1 MMAGRDRA
9 MRSCATV
16 LAALFLVYGLAP
28 QPARADVPYK
38 TEFIGTEDKQLLSE
52 LNAVSQLV
60 KLKDKPPASEEGL
73 SRRADE
79 DLPRLKEVLQSQGYW
94 DGDVA
99 YSIATGAKP
108 AEVTVTIRTGPLYHL
123 KQVTITTAQG
133 GAPTDIA
140 GLDPAVFGLKLGD
153 PAKAAPV
160 LDAERKITDEY
171 ARRARPFAK
180 VTSHKFVVD
189 HGTRTMSVTY
199 VVDPGPRA
207 KFGPFT
213 IEGLSRLGRDYVERR
228 IAWHEGQ
235 DYDERKVDDTRKALT
250 DSGLFSTVRVSHADQ
265 VSAAGAVPMRI
276 ALVERPPRSI
286 GAGLYYNTSEGFGA
300 NAFWEHRNLFGEGER
315 LRLDAD
321 VGEQRR
327 DLIAN
332 FRKPDFLGSRDRD
345 LTALAEIVDENP
357 VAYTARREL
366 VSPGLEQRFGGV
378 YTAGIGV
385 EAQHAT
391 ATEAA
396 RDITQTYSL
405 AGLPLFL
412 RRDTRD
418 DVLNPTRGSHESL
431 LLTPNTSFSGPS
443 LTFLNSRFDTDV
455 YRRLGATDRYV
466 AAAFLGVGSI
476 VGPARD
482 TLPAD
487 QRLYAGGGGSLRGYG
502 FQLAG
507 PLGPGEKPLGGR
519 SLLQFGTE
527 LRVKITEAIGIV
539 PFVEAGNV
547 YTNPFPD
554 MHGGLLYDAGIGLR
568 YYTPI
573 GPLRFDI
580 ATPLRRRDVD
590 SAVQVYISI
599 GQAF

>member
-1 MMAGRDRA
+1 MGRHVA
-9 MRSCATV
+9 V
-16 LAALFLVYGLAP
+16 LAMLLLVWGGAL
-28 QPARADVPYK
+28 QPAHANVPYK
-38 TEFIGTEDKQLLSE
+38 VEFTGTSEKQLLSE
-52 LNAVSQLV
+52 LNAASQLE
-60 KLKDKPPASEEGL
+60 KLKDKPPESEEGL
-73 SRRADE
+73 RRRAD
-79 DLPRLKEVLQSQGYW
+79 DDIPRLKEVLHSEGYW
-94 DGDVA
+94 EGEVEYSVA
-99 YSIATGAKP
+99 TAAKP
-108 AEVTVTIRTGPLYHL
+108 AKVTVTVRPGPLYHL
-123 KQVTITTAQG
+123 KQVTITAPEG
-133 GAPTDIA
+133 GPPPDIA
-140 GLDPAVFGLKLGD
+140 GLDTAVFGLKLGD

-160 LDAERKITDEY
+160 RDAERKITDEY
-171 ARRARPFAK
+171 ARRGRPFAK
-180 VTSHKFVVD
+180 VSGHKFVVD
-189 HGTRTMSVTY
+189 RGTKTMSVTY
-199 VVDPGPRA
+199 VVEPGPRA
-207 KFGPFT
+207 KFGPVT
-213 IEGLSRLGRDYVERR
+213 IGGLSRLGRDYVERR
-228 IAWHEGQ
+228 IAWREGG

-250 DSGLFSTVRVSHADQ
+250 DSGLFSTVRIEHADR
-265 VSAAGAVPMRI
+265 VDAAGEAPMRI
-276 ALVERPPRSI
+276 SLAERPPRSI

-300 NAFWEHRNLFGEGER
+300 NAFWEHRDLFGEGEK
-315 LRLDAD
+315 LRLDLD
-321 VGEQRR
+321 VGQQRR

-345 LTALAEIVDENP
+345 LTALAEVVDENP
-357 VAYTARREL
+357 IAYTARREL
-366 VSPGLEQRFGGV
+366 VSPGLEQRFGGI
-378 YTAGIGV
+378 YSAGIGV
-385 EAQHAT
+385 EAQHASV
-391 ATEAA
+391 TEAA
-396 RDITQTYSL
+396 RDISETYSL

-418 DVLNPTRGSHESL
+418 DVLNPTQGSHESL

-443 LTFLNSRFDTDV
+443 LTFLNSRLDTDV
-455 YRRLGATDRYV
+455 YRRLGETDDYI

-527 LRVKITEAIGIV
+527 LRAKITESIGIV

-554 MHGGLLYDAGIGLR
+554 FRGGLLYDAGIGLR

-580 ATPLRRRDVD
+580 ATPLRRRSVD